1 MRRLVLSA
9 ALLAWPG
16 QAFAQEQGSPLS
28 AGGLAPPPAIESQ
41 GDPQAPPPNQTEAE
55 LERADREDSG
65 RGLAFVWL
73 NAEAGVGHFGLET
86 ITASNLV
93 DESVKK
99 SQTGLLLGAGLGLR
113 LVFLTA
119 GVRFRY
125 GLFSDWKVWT
135 LGAEGGIHMQLGSI
149 EPYATLGLG
158 YLRVA
163 GIDPTPLAGTA
174 AGADTR
180 TGAGGF
186 DARLA
191 LGFDYYLTNL
201 FSVGVN
207 VSGDIFTLARS
218 AVAGAGQPGGLPA
231 VYALDGSSVG
241 AGAAATAVG
250 GLHF

>member
-16 QAFAQEQGSPLS
+16 QAWAEDQGSSLS

-55 LERADREDSG
+55 LEKADREDSG
-65 RGLAFVWL
+65 RGLAFVWM
-73 NAEAGVGHFGLET
+73 NAEVGVANFGLQT
-86 ITASNLV
+86 VTSSNLV
-93 DESVKK
+93 DDSVKK

-113 LVFLTA
+113 LVFLSA
-119 GVRFRY
+119 GARFRY
-125 GLFSDWKVWT
+125 ALFKDWKLWT
-135 LGAEGGIHMQLGSI
+135 LGAEAGIHMQLGSM

-158 YLRVA
+158 YVRVA
-163 GIDPTPLAGTA
+163 GIDPTPLPGTSS
-174 AGADTR
+174 GADTR

-186 DARLA
+186 DGRLA

-207 VSGDIFTLARS
+207 VSGDMFTLARS
-218 AVAGAGQPGGLPA
+218 SVSGAGQPGGLPA
-231 VYALDGSSVG
+231 IYAADGSSVG
-241 AGAAATAVG
+241 AGVSATAVG